1 MTDRRALVARLA
13 PAVLVLLLAAAW
25 LLPETGAVRLASAD
39 PSAAD
44 GWADALDA
52 LPDAPTL
59 LVGFDPDIGTYPEVR
74 ATVRVALADLLNR
87 DGRLAFVSLTPE
99 GRALLV
105 SELARLGRGEANAA
119 RLLDLGYL
127 PGAEAALVSIARR
140 PSVPSEADGELA
152 RRVAS
157 EGIDAVDA
165 ILVVGGNDLGPRS
178 WVEQVRPR
186 VGEMPIL
193 AIAPTV
199 LLPELLPYVG
209 SGQLAAL
216 LGTPRDGAAY
226 REAAELGPLERL
238 REAGEP
244 GAAAVLIGLLVAVL
258 VVGQAWGRRLLTQ
271 LRETSRDGR
280 DAP

>member
-1 MTDRRALVARLA
+1 MSDRRALVARLA
-13 PAVLVLLLAAAW
+13 PVALILLLAAAW
-25 LLPETGAVRLASAD
+25 LLPETGAVRLASAE
-39 PSAAD
+39 STAAE
-44 GWADALDA
+44 GWTDALDA
-52 LPDAPTL
+52 LPETATL

-87 DGRLAFVSLTPE
+87 NGRLAFVSLTPE

-105 SELARLGRGEANAA
+105 SELARLRRGEANAA

-140 PSVPSEADGELA
+140 PPVPSEADGELA
-152 RRVAS
+152 RRMAA
-157 EGIDAVDA
+157 EGINAIDA

-186 VGEMPIL
+186 VDDLPIL

-199 LLPELLPYVG
+199 LLPELQPYLG

-226 REAAELGPLERL
+226 RAAAELGPLERL
-238 REAGEP
+238 REARETS
-244 GAAAVLIGLLVAVL
+244 AAAVLIGLMLAVL
-258 VVGQAWGRRLLTQ
+258 VVGQAWGRRLLAQ
-271 LRETSRDGR
+271 LRDAGRDGR
-280 DAP
+280 ESA